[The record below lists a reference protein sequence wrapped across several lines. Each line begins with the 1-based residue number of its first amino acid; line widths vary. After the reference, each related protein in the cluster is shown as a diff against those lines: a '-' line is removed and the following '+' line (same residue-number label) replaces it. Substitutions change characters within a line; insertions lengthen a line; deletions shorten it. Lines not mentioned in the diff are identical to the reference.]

1 MTLGAIITIKKMDIS
16 IPDELGIIG
25 FDDPDWASILN
36 PPLTVVSQPTHA
48 LASTAAELLIK
59 KIENKK
65 TSTSRES
72 LIMTLHT
79 KLVIRNSTQKI
90 KPHLVRIK

>member
-1 MTLGAIITIKKMDIS
+1 M
-16 IPDELGIIG
+16 ELYHFAKVSEINRTG
-25 FDDPDWASILN
+25 SKVNVIL
-36 PPLTVVSQPTHA
+36 LHA
-48 LASTAAELLIK
+48 LTSTAAELLIK

-65 TSTSRES
+65 TITSHEY

-90 KPHLVRIK
+90 NPQLMLIK